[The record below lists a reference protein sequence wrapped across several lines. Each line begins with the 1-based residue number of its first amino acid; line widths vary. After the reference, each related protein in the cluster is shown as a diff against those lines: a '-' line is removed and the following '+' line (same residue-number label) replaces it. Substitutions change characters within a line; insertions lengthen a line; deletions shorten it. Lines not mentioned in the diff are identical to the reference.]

1 MAITL
6 YHCKGARSL
15 RPLWTLEEMGLDYE
29 LHVLP
34 FPPRVHQKEY
44 LGINR
49 LGTVPYL
56 VDGDVRMSES
66 PAMCHYFVERYGPTP
81 IAMTPDEPDYATYL
95 NWLYMS
101 DATLTFPQT
110 LVLRYTKLEPEER
123 RPKQVVD
130 DYRAWFLGRLR
141 SVEAAAE
148 DREFL
153 CGGRFTIADICVGY
167 ALHLAT
173 SLGLDSEF
181 RENTRAYWERLQAIP
196 SYQRIREQ

>member
-6 YHCKGARSL
+6 YHCKGARAL

-44 LGINR
+44 LAINR

-56 VDGDVRMSES
+56 GDGDARMSES

-81 IAMTPDEPDYATYL
+81 IAMAPDEADYATYL

-110 LVLRYTKLEPEER
+110 LVLRYTQLEPEER
-123 RPKQVVD
+123 RVTQVVD
-130 DYRAWFLGRLR
+130 DYRAWFL
-141 SVEAAAE
+141 EAATEA
-148 DREFL
+148 RELL
-153 CGGRFTIADICVGY
+153 CGERFTIAEICGGY

-173 SLGLDSEF
+173 SRGLDSEF
-181 RENTRAYWERLQAIP
+181 RDNTRRYWARLRDLP
-196 SYQRIREQ
+196 SYRKIQDR

>member
-44 LGINR
+44 LAINR

-56 VDGDVRMSES
+56 VDGDARMSES

-81 IAMTPDEPDYATYL
+81 LAMAPDEADYAT
-95 NWLYMS
+95 
-101 DATLTFPQT
+101 
-110 LVLRYTKLEPEER
+110 
-123 RPKQVVD
+123 
-130 DYRAWFLGRLR
+130 
-141 SVEAAAE
+141 
-148 DREFL
+148 
-153 CGGRFTIADICVGY
+153 
-167 ALHLAT
+167 
-173 SLGLDSEF
+173 
-181 RENTRAYWERLQAIP
+181 
-196 SYQRIREQ
+196 